1 MGSVSCWR
9 KLIAD
14 VADGDEI
21 LHCTLDDAG
30 LDKEFNDSSG
40 SCCGEPFTAWSKDYV
55 YFPAFNGGAE
65 WAGRAPRIPC
75 KEATNHVGV
84 LGGW

>member
-30 LDKEFNDSSG
+30 LDKEFNCSYG
-40 SCCGEPFTAWSKDYV
+40 CHEGEAFTAWSKDYV
-55 YFPAFNGGAE
+55 YFPVVYDGAE
-65 WAGRAPRIPC
+65 WVGRVPRKPC
-75 KEATNHVGV
+75 KEVTKHVGL